1 MGPVWVVLLRLMMC
15 LFRAG
20 EPNVTGTEPKDLES
34 YVKPMQGRLNE
45 ALADSCQDNESNSLS
60 SRDSTERA
68 RLFDKKRSYFMGSA
82 PLTRCCRGKPK
93 VVDRNG

>member
-34 YVKPMQGRLNE
+34 CVKPMQGRLNE
-45 ALADSCQDNESNSLS
+45 ALADSYQDNESNSLS

-68 RLFDKKRSYFMGSA
+68 RPFDKKKDHTLWEAHA
-82 PLTRCCRGKPK
+82 PRVAAAANPR
-93 VVDRNG
+93 